1 MKNMSIMSKTM
12 KYLGITLIKE
22 VKDLYT
28 DNYKSAVK
36 MTVRDRNKWN
46 DISRSQIRRLD
57 IVKMFT

>member
-1 MKNMSIMSKTM
+1 MSIMSKTM

>member
-12 KYLGITLIKE
+12 KYLGISLIKE